1 MSENLEIT
9 NNYGAESIQTLKG
22 LEAVR
27 MRPGMY
33 VGGTD
38 SRALHHL
45 VNEVLDNS
53 IDEALAGYCTE
64 ITTTILENG
73 AMSIKDNG
81 RGIPTGIQKDT
92 GRSALEL
99 VMTELHA
106 GGKFDKND
114 MKFDFNELPN
124 ELKHILFKFIQI
136 HTKTMKEESVFN
148 RK

>member
-1 MSENLEIT
+1 MQNRNLVNQGMSENLEET

-53 IDEALAGYCTE
+53 IDEALA
-64 ITTTILENG
+64 
-73 AMSIKDNG
+73 
-81 RGIPTGIQKDT
+81 
-92 GRSALEL
+92 
-99 VMTELHA
+99 
-106 GGKFDKND
+106 
-114 MKFDFNELPN
+114 
-124 ELKHILFKFIQI
+124 
-136 HTKTMKEESVFN
+136 
-148 RK
+148 